1 MSHGRTSMRARPPR
15 PGSANKAARSPP
27 PFPAR
32 PARPPRAASHDCSSS
47 TTEMPVAPAVQGLAS
62 PRALGPP
69 PPELDLPASPPP
81 GWSSNTCI
89 TESPPLPRQPPPPP
103 SWQQQHCFLA
113 TGSRRRTSASAPPLL
128 ATTPEEAELQDFCG
142 FGAPHSSRPPL
153 VRNVA
158 AFEKPKEY
166 SRAIACMPG
175 LHRPVPQGMG
185 RSRNSRGSMRS
196 PIDEAIQREYF
207 GDGMALEQAV
217 DARREAGWAVKHRH
231 LQRSDVGHCC
241 YACRQPLRDM
251 SEEVVVWTG
260 AAIYRRFHPTCAAS
274 YVLKVDGAAGGACGS
289 QDGPQADFVEGYADG
304 WRAPRDADNTTMGM
318 GRGRRAVEAARQ
330 WLLSQDP
337 SAWPSLRGDLFTTV
351 TIIENGKKKAVP
363 GLSNEQLRI
372 LQTHHRWNPS
382 GAVIAK
388 GRHRTMLNA
397 TGSMRGARGSSL
409 PPYLRPLQG
418 SPPSDSA
425 AEAQAGEVTEG
436 GSSSEA
442 ASVECPICFAALDPQ
457 GPPCVQLPC
466 APQHICHVEC
476 VLPWL
481 RKASICP
488 VCRKDLRAMLGGSSA
503 RVASR

>member
-1 MSHGRTSMRARPPR
+1 MSHAPTAKRARPPR

-27 PFPAR
+27 PFLAR
-32 PARPPRAASHDCSSS
+32 PVRPQRAASHDCISS
-47 TTEMPVAPAVQGLAS
+47 TMETPFAPTVHSDSS
-62 PRALGPP
+62 PPELGPP
-69 PPELDLPASPPP
+69 PPELDLPSSLPP
-81 GWSSNTCI
+81 GWSSHTCI
-89 TESPPLPRQPPPPP
+89 TESPPLQRRPPPPP
-103 SWQQQHCFLA
+103 SWQHQHYLLA
-113 TGSRRRTSASAPPLL
+113 TGSQRRSSASAPPQL
-128 ATTPEEAELQDFCG
+128 ATTPEETELQDFCG
-142 FGAPHSSRPPL
+142 FGSAHSSRPPL

-166 SRAIACMPG
+166 SRAIACMPN
-175 LHRPVPQGMG
+175 LHRLVPQGTG

-196 PIDEAIQREYF
+196 RIDEAIQREMY
-207 GDGMALEQAV
+207 GDGIALEQAV

-241 YACRQPLRDM
+241 HACRQPLRDM

-274 YVLKVDGAAGGACGS
+274 YVLKVDGASGGACGS

-304 WRAPRDADNTTMGM
+304 WRAPRDADNSTMGM

-382 GAVIAK
+382 GSPVPK
-388 GRHRTMLNA
+388 GRHRRTLNA
-397 TGSMRGARGSSL
+397 AGSTHGARGSSL

-418 SPPSDSA
+418 SPPSGSTG
-425 AEAQAGEVTEG
+425 EVQAGEVTEG
-436 GSSSEA
+436 GNSTEVPSM
-442 ASVECPICFAALDPQ
+442 ECPICFAALDPQ